1 MKASLSDPG
10 ILPRNLDPTPQRKYI
25 ENEDALTAGG
35 EKGVS
40 GGQFVAETKYLRVR
54 DGVVGSKCTFTL
66 SHTPSEGS
74 LSVKRASIVQGAK
87 LARFTDHRGRV
98 IVGCAIIV
106 SN

>member
-54 DGVVGSKCTFTL
+54 DGVVGSKCTL
-66 SHTPSEGS
+66 TPPHIPSTWS
-74 LSVKRASIVQGAK
+74 LSVMRLFVQGAK
-87 LARFTDHRGRV
+87 LVRSIDHRGRV

-106 SN
+106 SS